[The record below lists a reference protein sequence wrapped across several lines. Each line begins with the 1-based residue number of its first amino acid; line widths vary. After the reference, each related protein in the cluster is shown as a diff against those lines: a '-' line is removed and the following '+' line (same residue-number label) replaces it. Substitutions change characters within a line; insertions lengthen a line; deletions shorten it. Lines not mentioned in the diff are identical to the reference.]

1 MTSARE
7 KADKEH
13 DDAVSQLLRELTGG
27 ENSAAFDDTS
37 RGAVGDD
44 THQSVARAAVV
55 PFDDPED
62 REDAAAEASDTPLLD
77 SSEDE
82 AAAEASVTRALKG
95 REVLETVEAGAREEA
110 RHGVTELVRSI
121 DPELVFGVALGM
133 EEPEDIAERLGYSL
147 SEYREIEKLKAF
159 QIAVKKSRAEL
170 DKNGDMFRGKAHIIA
185 EKVMDTAYAKAL
197 DPTTP
202 LKETTE
208 FLKVVSGLAD
218 LVPKANVQAT
228 GSGFQ
233 VNIVLPEMT
242 REALTAG
249 EVVKKD
255 ALSGI
260 AGGEA
265 VKDAEVVFDI
275 PADVPKKGKEG
286 KHDDKGV

>member
-13 DDAVSQLLRELTGG
+13 DDAVSQLLRELTGEG
-27 ENSAAFDDTS
+27 GAEGFDEADHAST
-37 RGAVGDD
+37 ADD
-44 THQSVARAAVV
+44 SHQSVARANVES
-55 PFDDPED
+55 FDDPED
-62 REDAAAEASDTPLLD
+62 REDEAAEASAPALLD

-95 REVLETVEAGAREEA
+95 HEAPETVEAGAREEA
-110 RHGVTELVRSI
+110 RRGVTELVRSI

-133 EEPEDIAERLGYSL
+133 EEPEDIAERLGYSA
-147 SEYREIEKLKAF
+147 SEYREIEGLKAF

-218 LVPKANVQAT
+218 LVPKGNVQTT

-242 REALTAG
+242 RDALTAG

-260 AGGEA
+260 ARGEA

-275 PADVPKKGKEG
+275 SAEESKKGKEE
-286 KHDDKGV
+286 KDV

>member
-1 MTSARE
+1 MTRARDE
-7 KADKEH
+7 ADKEH

-27 ENSAAFDDTS
+27 DEAFDDTAPTADDAHQ
-37 RGAVGDD
+37 AVAG
-44 THQSVARAAVV
+44 SPVEA
-55 PFDDPED
+55 FDDPED
-62 REDAAAEASDTPLLD
+62 REAEAEASKAPAMLD
-77 SSEDE
+77 SAEDE
-82 AAAEASVTRALKG
+82 AEAEAGVTRALKG
-95 REVLETVEAGAREEA
+95 RGASEVVEAGAREEA
-110 RHGVTELVRSI
+110 RRGVTELVRSI

-133 EEPEDIAERLGYSL
+133 EEPEDIAERLGYSEA
-147 SEYREIEKLKAF
+147 EYREIAGLKAF

-218 LVPKANVQAT
+218 LMPKQNVQAA

-242 REALTAG
+242 RAALSAG
-249 EVVKKD
+249 ESVKKD

-275 PADVPKKGKEG
+275 PEKKSKEG
-286 KHDDKGV
+286 KDDGKGV

>member
-1 MTSARE
+1 MTSTRE

-13 DDAVSQLLRELTGG
+13 DDAVSRLLRELTEG
-27 ENSAAFDDTS
+27 EDAEVFDDAAHTPAA
-37 RGAVGDD
+37 GD
-44 THQSVARAAVV
+44 THQSVARANME

-62 REDAAAEASDTPLLD
+62 REAEAVEASGSSLLD
-77 SSEDE
+77 SAEDE
-82 AAAEASVTRALKG
+82 EAAEASVTRALKG
-95 REVLETVEAGAREEA
+95 HEAPEIVEAGVREEA
-110 RHGVTELVRSI
+110 RRGVTELVRSI
-121 DPELVFGVALGM
+121 DPELVFGIALGM

-147 SEYREIEKLKAF
+147 SEYREIAGLKAF

-249 EVVKKD
+249 EAVKKD

-275 PADVPKKGKEG
+275 PAAAPKK
-286 KHDDKGV
+286 DKGENDEEA

>member
-1 MTSARE
+1 MTSTRE

-13 DDAVSQLLRELTGG
+13 DDAVSQLLRELTGEEDAEG
-27 ENSAAFDDTS
+27 FDEAGHGSPAA
-37 RGAVGDD
+37 D
-44 THQSVARAAVV
+44 THQSVARVNV
-55 PFDDPED
+55 EPFDDPED
-62 REDAAAEASDTPLLD
+62 REAEAAEASAPSLLD

-95 REVLETVEAGAREEA
+95 HEAPEIVEAGAREEA
-110 RHGVTELVRSI
+110 RRGATELVRSI

-133 EEPEDIAERLGYSL
+133 EEPEDIAERLGYSA
-147 SEYREIEKLKAF
+147 SEYREIEGLKAF

-218 LVPKANVQAT
+218 LVPKANVQAA

-260 AGGEA
+260 GGGEA

-275 PADVPKKGKEG
+275 PAGGSKKAKEEKDV
-286 KHDDKGV
+286 

>member
-1 MTSARE
+1 MTSTRE

-13 DDAVSQLLRELTGG
+13 DDAVSQLLRELTGEEDAEG
-27 ENSAAFDDTS
+27 FDEAD
-37 RGAVGDD
+37 RGSTVDD
-44 THQSVARAAVV
+44 PHQSVARVNV
-55 PFDDPED
+55 EPFDDPED
-62 REDAAAEASDTPLLD
+62 REDEAAEASAPALLD

-82 AAAEASVTRALKG
+82 AAAEACVTRALKG
-95 REVLETVEAGAREEA
+95 REVPEIVEAGAREEA

-147 SEYREIEKLKAF
+147 SEYREIEGLKAF

-218 LVPKANVQAT
+218 LVPKANVQTT

-242 REALTAG
+242 RDALTAG

-260 AGGEA
+260 GSGEA

-275 PADVPKKGKEG
+275 PAEESKKGKEE
-286 KHDDKGV
+286 KDEKA